1 MVFQTK
7 YFFFYDNNERL
18 SLFVNQFHHIM
29 EKYIFHSNHK
39 AHLNFIRFRL
49 RKFEEEKFS
58 YLLFQIQRF
67 ILTLNLNQLYIIHHN
82 LME

>member
-1 MVFQTK
+1 MKFLFHNK
-7 YFFFYDNNERL
+7 DKSSLF
-18 SLFVNQFHHIM
+18 LFVNQFHHIM
-29 EKYIFHSNHK
+29 EKYIFNSYHK
-39 AHLNFIRFRL
+39 AHLDFLRYRL